1 MIKTGA
7 KRKYNDSG
15 KTRYWY
21 MEIKMVI
28 TLPRVVR
35 WKREL
40 QHHCDIQYLYW
51 VKNTIH

>member
-28 TLPRVVR
+28 TLPRVVKMEER
-35 WKREL
+35 ITAL
-40 QHHCDIQYLYW
+40 L
-51 VKNTIH
+51 